1 MKPDSPFYDHTLT
14 ALSQSELFGRLDE
27 AVIQEMLLSFQ
38 RETWPKKSI
47 VMHPEQTIRRFYVI
61 ISGRVKMTR
70 VNPDTGKEFTIFLL
84 GAGDGF
90 DVISLLD
97 GKKHNVSIIAMDNIE
112 VLTTPF
118 NTIHKWIEE
127 HPSFN
132 REFLPYIGKL
142 IRQLTNLASD
152 LALHDTG
159 TRLVKLFLQ
168 HAVPGNPHPRLRLIH
183 DLSNEDLAGMIG
195 SVRAVVNRY
204 LQKLREEGTIIAR
217 RGSLEIKDLHALVE
231 KIESRLGL
239 KTVKK

>member
-1 MKPDSPFYDHTLT
+1 MKPDSPFYDHTVKV
-14 ALSQSELFGRLDE
+14 LSQSELFGRLDE

-112 VLTTPF
+112 VLTAPF
-118 NTIHKWIEE
+118 DTIHKWIEE

-168 HAVPGNPHPRLRLIH
+168 HTVPGNPHPRLRLIH
-183 DLSNEDLAGMIG
+183 DLSNEDLASMIG

-204 LQKLREEGTIIAR
+204 LQKLREEGIIIAR
-217 RGSLEIKDLHALVE
+217 RGTLEIKDLHALVE
-231 KIESRLGL
+231 KIESRLGF
-239 KTVKK
+239 KTAKK